1 MAVQTNWQVTRS
13 TVRERTKFMFNNE
26 RLSDVKFSVRGSHG
40 ESETDRL
47 ITAHKFVLSIGSPV
61 FEAMFYGELAE
72 TKDTIQLPDCDYES
86 LLELFRYLYSDEV
99 NLSGSNV
106 LGVLY
111 LANKYMVPSLAEKC
125 KDYLQDK
132 LDPSNVVTVLPA
144 AQKYEEKNLVD
155 RCWKVIESQTEQALK
170 ADGFETIEKTLL
182 EALVQRETLQVR
194 EAELFKACD
203 RWAINQCRK
212 QGLATDGELKRRV
225 LGEKIIKGIRYAVMK
240 QDEFADVVLD
250 AKILTL
256 DEIVTFF
263 KFFSSQEISPPSGF
277 SETRRRALHR
287 CETFTLMVE
296 IGSWDVIEF
305 KVDKDIIL
313 NRLRLFDSRNEFYS
327 LDTLQLYHG
336 NPEVDPFSVPL
347 AKSESSASP
356 SVLLGTNSPPVSYHG
371 FEFLFN
377 SKPSLKKNTL
387 YYIKVVISGP
397 KYRKGCRGLKRVEKG
412 GVTFTF
418 STPQIRRARV
428 ESSVEHGQ
436 LAEFR
441 FCLPN

>member
-1 MAVQTNWQVTRS
+1 
-13 TVRERTKFMFNNE
+13 
-26 RLSDVKFSVRGSHG
+26 
-40 ESETDRL
+40 
-47 ITAHKFVLSIGSPV
+47 
-61 FEAMFYGELAE
+61 
-72 TKDTIQLPDCDYES
+72 
-86 LLELFRYLYSDEV
+86 
-99 NLSGSNV
+99 
-106 LGVLY
+106 
-111 LANKYMVPSLAEKC
+111 
-125 KDYLQDK
+125 
-132 LDPSNVVTVLPA
+132 
-144 AQKYEEKNLVD
+144 
-155 RCWKVIESQTEQALK
+155 
-170 ADGFETIEKTLL
+170 
-182 EALVQRETLQVR
+182 
-194 EAELFKACD
+194 
-203 RWAINQCRK
+203 
-212 QGLATDGELKRRV
+212 
-225 LGEKIIKGIRYAVMK
+225 MK
-240 QDEFADVVLD
+240 QEEFAGVVLD
-250 AKILTL
+250 AKILTP

-263 KFFSSQEISPPSGF
+263 KFFSSLEISPPLGF
-277 SETRRRALHR
+277 SDTRRRAEFVHR

-313 NRLRLFDSRNEFYS
+313 NGLRLFDSRNEFYS

-347 AKSESSASP
+347 PKSESSASP
-356 SVLLGTNSPPVSYHG
+356 SVQLGTDSPRFSYHG

-436 LAEFR
+436 LAEFL